1 MNVARNAGLSC
12 ASAVILAVLVV
23 TVMNW
28 TWRTGGLP
36 IGRWIGVVWHCP
48 GRASDIST
56 EFREMYGG
64 TGKDIPIGSPSP
76 KEEMFFAFRNH
87 FQVFCRKINWG
98 QLESGLRAQHKR
110 ESFALWQ
117 IVKIQTLTWNGWSE
131 RHIPFRRFVLCWSG
145 PAVRPQ
151 IIDA

>member
-1 MNVARNAGLSC
+1 
-12 ASAVILAVLVV
+12 
-23 TVMNW
+23 
-28 TWRTGGLP
+28 
-36 IGRWIGVVWHCP
+36 
-48 GRASDIST
+48 
-56 EFREMYGG
+56 
-64 TGKDIPIGSPSP
+64 
-76 KEEMFFAFRNH
+76 MFFAFRNH

-151 IIDA
+151 IIDADGHPFSASNILHNNWTASAHESRLRSDGSLSRFI